1 MSVRRKRCPFG
12 TDGAFPSGVKSIQF
26 RLDRRLGAKAA
37 FVRNDR
43 LLMLNPVEGVICE
56 GSGIQMNLA
65 QKLRR
70 AGVPLHVDG
79 CLGGFI
85 LPFGQELGFPNIPL
99 FD

>member
-1 MSVRRKRCPFG
+1 MVLATTAQTKGCDAIAQAWASAR
-12 TDGAFPSGVKSIQF
+12 GVKSIQF

-70 AGVPLHVDG
+70 AGVPPHVVTQTG
-79 CLGGFI
+79 TAALWEQGGK
-85 LPFGQELGFPNIPL
+85 LV
-99 FD
+99 